1 MTWATRLWCAVDWD
15 TLAEAGPVVIGRDHW
30 WDSPHSSLVALRGR
44 AEVRTGTAHLVLL
57 SGPRRDSVRA
67 ELALVTLVESLRA
80 RDGAPPG
87 RVVGW
92 WPESGR
98 VVRVEP
104 GPQALALGT
113 AAVGRV
119 VDAGRRAARRAA

>member
-1 MTWATRLWCAVDWD
+1 V
-15 TLAEAGPVVIGRDHW
+15 
-30 WDSPHSSLVALRGR
+30 
-44 AEVRTGTAHLVLL
+44 L

-80 RDGAPPG
+80 RGGAPPG

-98 VVRVEP
+98 LVCVEP
-104 GPQALALGT
+104 ELPVLSQGT
-113 AAVGRV
+113 AAVARV
-119 VDAGRRAARRAA
+119 VGSGAPAAARRAA